1 MVTSNLHIWH
11 MHIYERLESAAV
23 WIQYDEMIFYVNLQ
37 FHVVIIGYGA
47 TKKFTSILYSMRIS
61 HRLIS
66 NLSLLNAEKKET
78 FMEDSHEYAEMSKIT
93 NTLLTCTFYLLANY
107 RSGAQRTSTTITILI
122 RCFTLINCYDFF
134 FFNAIILKDDWIEPR
149 EISRNETKLSVLS
162 NYLSFFF
169 LVLWW
174 TTQTYAQWQSYDYTF
189 FNFVK
194 TLYKYMAS

>member
-23 WIQYDEMIFYVNLQ
+23 WIQYDEMIFYANLQ
-37 FHVVIIGYGA
+37 FHVVIIGYGT

-107 RSGAQRTSTTITILI
+107 RSGAQRTSTTLSILI
-122 RCFTLINCYDFF
+122 RYFTLINCYDFF
-134 FFNAIILKDDWIEPR
+134 FQCYNSQRWLNRAERNFAQWN
-149 EISRNETKLSVLS
+149 EIVCSIQLFV
-162 NYLSFFF
+162 FFF
-169 LVLWW
+169 GSVMDNTNICAVTVLWLH
-174 TTQTYAQWQSYDYTF
+174 F
-189 FNFVK
+189 
-194 TLYKYMAS
+194 L